1 LKPRRVTR
9 EVLKDHSDEER
20 GYEKSYPETR
30 TGRKNMPDA
39 LKNARINDYRSEMRK
54 VEGILQR
61 STFEKSL
68 RADGQSGRENLQTNP
83 PVEVV
88 RLPKEIRIAELN

>member
-1 LKPRRVTR
+1 
-9 EVLKDHSDEER
+9 
-20 GYEKSYPETR
+20 
-30 TGRKNMPDA
+30 
-39 LKNARINDYRSEMRK
+39 MRN

-61 STFEKSL
+61 TNFEKSL

-88 RLPKEIRIAELN
+88 RLPKEIRIAKLN